1 MIKAYDVAVKNLIQ
15 VFVPNIRV
23 VGLQNDDNND
33 TPESTL
39 LQAGVNS
46 KEDKISYPIISVF
59 RNPDIEIT
67 DAPQTKRASTARGYS
82 EYSQEKDA
90 VLSLV
95 AMRTTLTYTVDV
107 FDVTRA
113 AAEAIAIK
121 LFFRLR
127 NNPEISTE
135 FSFEDFNYRV
145 ACKADIQ
152 LENQITNG
160 RVNDREKAQCYKIRF
175 SFKLVNA
182 NIFDILDKDPIKH
195 INYSILVKLNNIN
208 SLNTYTY
215 PEPLEIVIPEKQ
227 VESKISNTWESPNL
241 HETGDDRGVVT
252 IYQIHTSLKEK
263 NNLKLD

>member
-15 VFVPNIRV
+15 VFVPNIKV
-23 VGLQNDDNND
+23 VGLQNDDSGD

-39 LQAGVNS
+39 SQAGADS
-46 KEDKISYPIISVF
+46 KEYKISYPIISVF

-82 EYSQEKDA
+82 KYSQEKDA
-90 VLSLV
+90 VVSLV

-113 AAEAIAIK
+113 AAEAIAVK

-135 FSFEDFNYRV
+135 FSFEDFNYKV
-145 ACKADIQ
+145 TCKADIQ

-175 SFKLVNA
+175 SFRLVNA
-182 NIFDILDKDPIKH
+182 NIFDILDKDPIRH
-195 INYSILVKLNNIN
+195 INYNISVRLNDTNN
-208 SLNTYTY
+208 QNTYNY
-215 PEPLEIVIPEKQ
+215 PESPEIIIPEKQ
-227 VESKISNTWESPNL
+227 VGPKPISTWIDPVIQ
-241 HETGDDRGVVT
+241 GKVVK
-252 IYQIHTSLKEK
+252 IYQVYTSLGNKE
-263 NNLKLD
+263 NLDID